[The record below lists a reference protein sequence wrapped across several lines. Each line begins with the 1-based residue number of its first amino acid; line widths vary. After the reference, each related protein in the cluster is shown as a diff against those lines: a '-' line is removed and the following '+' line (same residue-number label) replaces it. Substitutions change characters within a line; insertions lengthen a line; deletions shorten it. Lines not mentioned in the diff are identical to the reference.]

1 MEEALILKLLPYCSS
16 DLSIQVLAFL
26 KWTDFPP
33 EKSKGI
39 WLACVASGSA
49 RVEREQKKE

>member
-1 MEEALILKLLPYCSS
+1 MEEALILKLLPYRSS

-26 KWTDFPP
+26 KWTDFPS